1 MLKRILFIALF
12 ICASLSSFASKPR
25 LDIDL
30 DKIRFEVAQNPA
42 EFKALMNRF
51 VSGDT
56 SLSLEQLAKIYFGYA
71 FTYDYDP
78 TDTYDNINQAYEQ
91 LDYNTTWLLCSEAL
105 KVNPVSLDLMVKAL
119 VAANNGTNERARRD
133 LPALRNRFSIL
144 SDMILSKGPG
154 KTPQ

>member
-71 FTYDYDP
+71 FTYD
-78 TDTYDNINQAYEQ
+78 
-91 LDYNTTWLLCSEAL
+91 
-105 KVNPVSLDLMVKAL
+105 
-119 VAANNGTNERARRD
+119 
-133 LPALRNRFSIL
+133 
-144 SDMILSKGPG
+144 
-154 KTPQ
+154 